1 MARANQ
7 KLKASVARKR
17 LRPESESE
25 EFTEESES
33 SEDELIN
40 DPDLPFEVVNPNGRT
55 RVDMFGGILKA
66 QQVDLWAKRKKT
78 GCDSEEN
85 TEDEASWSDEDEIH
99 NGYGEQA
106 SDEELANDENGKK
119 VDVLEEAV
127 GGIVEPIAMK
137 WNSTSDKEQVLQNI
151 QDTDD
156 HSHNPSSQELAN
168 DLMKTVTEE
177 ERSPEAA
184 LLIYLS
190 KEVEPLSLSGSI
202 NTIAPGVTGRTPQS
216 TPDSS
221 VKLPVARLECIDTDD
236 DDEIP
241 QAPLIPLNIMAD
253 KKSKISALKHSPFID
268 RLTKMSVKPS
278 GITLGNGS
286 QAGGNDSSQLVVP
299 PKGEIVRMTI
309 LIITHKITVASGG
322 SPSTAKLL
330 QTSSVS
336 AVLDVRCNQN
346 SLETPPSVPSSAS
359 NIAPTVQVEET
370 PYRKSGLEMRN
381 IRSPSPTL
389 SRARASLGYEYDD
402 ITLIPATNTEEL
414 CNSSA
419 SVSFPAAR
427 TSTSERDS
435 SPPEVR
441 AISLGHTPSSAKIG
455 NLEAGFPNNF
465 STPQRQLRREMQQCT
480 QIEVPATS
488 ETDGIK
494 VQRARPQ
501 PPPSQRI
508 SKTRKLKRLIK
519 SVDFQS
525 QEIRAANARNVS
537 SQLEKQKKEFLSLE
551 DGCDFED
558 LDFQVDCPPPTNEY
572 PCKEFGMDTPGSLR
586 KAVGKRDL
594 LAPVP
599 ASPVKSYVLIS
610 SGDEDGAS
618 NIPQSATRKRHQPAP
633 LSVSKP
639 AKKPRADDEFTY
651 GTSHSSPLVLPPHH
665 AAENIIKIPRD
676 SKTSRTATIKPAEDK
691 DEAEI
696 EPEPDSDLMAGF
708 PAIYLPIDHIPEP
721 SWSSQIPSRPEIYAG
736 IRDRHL
742 DVPGYGNLTD
752 GQRKELDKRR
762 QEYFGITPREGTKR
776 LFSVELQR
784 AMQATPPSSSFK
796 KRTKHTGVGE
806 LANTVANEW
815 YRDENTP
822 LKIFYR
828 KFKDL
833 KQVRAELENGTNRSR
848 S

>member
-7 KLKASVARKR
+7 KLKVSVARKR
-17 LRPESESE
+17 LCPESESD

-33 SEDELIN
+33 SEDELMN

-78 GCDSEEN
+78 GGNSEEN
-85 TEDEASWSDEDEIH
+85 TEDEAPRSDEDEMH
-99 NGYGEQA
+99 NGYDEHA
-106 SDEELANDENGKK
+106 SDEEPMNDENGKK
-119 VDVLEEAV
+119 VDVLEEGV
-127 GGIVEPIAMK
+127 GRIVEPIAMK
-137 WNSTSDKEQVLQNI
+137 SNSTSDKEQNI

-156 HSHNPSSQELAN
+156 HSHNPSPQEFAN

-177 ERSPEAA
+177 ERSPEVA
-184 LLIYLS
+184 LSSYLS
-190 KEVEPLSLSGSI
+190 DVVEPLSLSGPI
-202 NTIAPGVTGRTPQS
+202 NTIAPGVRGRTPES

-221 VKLPVARLECIDTDD
+221 IKLPVARLEYIDTDD
-236 DDEIP
+236 EEIP

-253 KKSKISALKHSPFID
+253 KKLKIPGVLKHSPFID
-268 RLTKMSVKPS
+268 HLTEISAKP
-278 GITLGNGS
+278 GRVTLGNKS
-286 QAGGNDSSQLVVP
+286 QAGGNDPSQLVVQ
-299 PKGEIVRMTI
+299 PKGEIVRITV
-309 LIITHKITVASGG
+309 LIITHKIAVASGD

-336 AVLDVRCNQN
+336 AVLDVRCDQN
-346 SLETPPSVPSSAS
+346 SLKTPPSLPSSAS
-359 NIAPTVQVEET
+359 NTAPTVQVEET
-370 PYRKSGLEMRN
+370 PYRKGGPEMRN
-381 IRSPSPTL
+381 IRSPSPTI
-389 SRARASLGYEYDD
+389 SRARAALGYESDD

-419 SVSFPAAR
+419 SVSLLAAR

-441 AISLGHTPSSAKIG
+441 AISLDHTPFSAKIG
-455 NLEAGFPNNF
+455 NLEAGFSGNF
-465 STPQRQLRREMQQCT
+465 STPQRQLQREMQQCT

-488 ETDGIK
+488 ETDSIK
-494 VQRARPQ
+494 VQYTRPQ
-501 PPPSQRI
+501 PPPSRRV
-508 SKTRKLKRLIK
+508 SKTRSLKRLIK

-525 QEIRAANARNVS
+525 QEIRAANAHNVS

-558 LDFQVDCPPPTNEY
+558 LDFQEDCPPPTNEY
-572 PCKEFGMDTPGSLR
+572 PCKGFGMDIPGSLR
-586 KAVGKRDL
+586 KAVSKRDL
-594 LAPVP
+594 PAPVP
-599 ASPVKSYVLIS
+599 ASPVRSYVLIS
-610 SGDEDGAS
+610 SGDEDGVS
-618 NIPQSATRKRHQPAP
+618 NIPQSASRKRHQPAP
-633 LSVSKP
+633 LNVSKP

-665 AAENIIKIPRD
+665 AAENIIKIPRN
-676 SKTSRTATIKPAEDK
+676 SRTSRTATMKSVEDK
-691 DEAEI
+691 DEVEI

-708 PAIYLPIDHIPEP
+708 PAIYLPTDHIPEP
-721 SWSSQIPSRPEIYAG
+721 SWSSQIPSGPEIYAG
-736 IRDRHL
+736 IRERHL

-752 GQRKELDKRR
+752 DQKKELDKRR

-784 AMQATPPSSSFK
+784 AMQVTPPSSSFK
-796 KRTKHTGVGE
+796 KQTKHTRVGK

-833 KQVRAELENGTNRSR
+833 KQVRAELESGTDGSR

>member
-85 TEDEASWSDEDEIH
+85 TEDEASWSDEDEMH

-106 SDEELANDENGKK
+106 SDEEPTNDENGKK

-137 WNSTSDKEQVLQNI
+137 WNPTSDKEEVLQSI

-184 LLIYLS
+184 LPSYLS
-190 KEVEPLSLSGSI
+190 EEVEPLSLSEPI
-202 NTIAPGVTGRTPQS
+202 NTITPGVTGRTLES

-221 VKLPVARLECIDTDD
+221 VKLLVARPECIDTDD
-236 DDEIP
+236 EEIP
-241 QAPLIPLNIMAD
+241 QAPLIPLNIMTD
-253 KKSKISALKHSPFID
+253 KKPKSSVLKHSPFID
-268 RLTKMSVKPS
+268 CLTEMSVKPS
-278 GITLGNGS
+278 KITLGNKL
-286 QAGGNDSSQLVVP
+286 QAGGNNSSQLVVP
-299 PKGEIVRMTI
+299 PKGKIVRMAI
-309 LIITHKITVASGG
+309 LIVTHKITVASGG

-336 AVLDVRCNQN
+336 AVLDVHCNQN

-359 NIAPTVQVEET
+359 NTAPTVQVEET
-370 PYRKSGLEMRN
+370 PYRKSGLGMRN
-381 IRSPSPTL
+381 IQSPSPTI
-389 SRARASLGYEYDD
+389 SRARASLGYESDD

-419 SVSFPAAR
+419 SVSFLAAR

-441 AISLGHTPSSAKIG
+441 AISPGHTPSSAKIG
-455 NLEAGFPNNF
+455 NLEASFPNNF

-494 VQRARPQ
+494 VQHARPQ
-501 PPPSQRI
+501 PPPSRRI

-525 QEIRAANARNVS
+525 QEIRAANAHNVS

-558 LDFQVDCPPPTNEY
+558 LDFQMDCPPPTDEY
-572 PCKEFGMDTPGSLR
+572 PCKELGMDTPGSPG
-586 KAVGKRDL
+586 KTIGKRDL
-594 LAPVP
+594 PAPVP

-610 SGDEDGAS
+610 SGDEADS
-618 NIPQSATRKRHQPAP
+618 SKIPQSATRKRHQPAP

-651 GTSHSSPLVLPPHH
+651 GTSHSSPLVLPTHH

-676 SKTSRTATIKPAEDK
+676 SRTSRTATVKSVEDE

-708 PAIYLPIDHIPEP
+708 PAIYLPTDYIPES
-721 SWSSQIPSRPEIYAG
+721 SWSSQIPPRPEIYAG
-736 IRDRHL
+736 IRERHL

-752 GQRKELDKRR
+752 GQKKELDKRR

-796 KRTKHTGVGE
+796 KRTKHTVVGE

-833 KQVRAELENGTNRSR
+833 KQVKAELESGTDRSR